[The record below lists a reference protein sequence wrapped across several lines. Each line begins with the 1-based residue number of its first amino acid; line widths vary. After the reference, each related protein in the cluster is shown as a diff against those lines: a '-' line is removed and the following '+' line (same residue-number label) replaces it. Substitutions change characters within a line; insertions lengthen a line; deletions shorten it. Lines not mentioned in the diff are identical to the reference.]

1 MSQERRHDNEAGYV
15 LWQLCE
21 KDELER
27 TDQWYQHSPEQVV
40 KNTGFKAQHLWDF
53 NVHCDGMV
61 ECRRPDM
68 ISKER
73 RLRL

>member
-15 LWQLCE
+15 FWQLCE

-27 TDQWYQHSPEQVV
+27 ADQWYQHSPEQVV

-53 NVHCDGMV
+53 NVQCDGMV

-73 RLRL
+73 RLRS

>member
-1 MSQERRHDNEAGYV
+1 MKRGMCFGNCVRRMNRNG
-15 LWQLCE
+15 QISGINN
-21 KDELER
+21 
-27 TDQWYQHSPEQVV
+27 SPEQVV

-73 RLRL
+73 RLRS